1 MRYPSKFT
9 KYLILLKSESPD
21 MALSLCLSERL
32 FCVACNVSVMS
43 IQLWKL
49 FLKSWINL
57 LSWMFPVFSWDFIRL
72 KIVQIMPGCNGKCLL
87 LTFLITFSFPT
98 ENSARHLM
106 PLLTVPAFHQ
116 SLQKLVTAW
125 KVNYLSLMTIKYFK
139 EIFASCC
146 HLLFRTNSCLS
157 HRNTFLCV
165 WWIGETRQ
173 LAHVIKL
180 HYSNGA

>member
-1 MRYPSKFT
+1 M
-9 KYLILLKSESPD
+9 
-21 MALSLCLSERL
+21 SLRTSF

-57 LSWMFPVFSWDFIRL
+57 LSWMFPVFSWDLIRL

-106 PLLTVPAFHQ
+106 PLLTIPAFHQ
-116 SLQKLVTAW
+116 PLQKLVTAW

-139 EIFASCC
+139 EILASCC

-157 HRNTFLCV
+157 HTNTFFVCGGL
-165 WWIGETRQ
+165 G
-173 LAHVIKL
+173 KPDSL
-180 HYSNGA
+180 HMWLNWTILMCIAMSVLLVLT